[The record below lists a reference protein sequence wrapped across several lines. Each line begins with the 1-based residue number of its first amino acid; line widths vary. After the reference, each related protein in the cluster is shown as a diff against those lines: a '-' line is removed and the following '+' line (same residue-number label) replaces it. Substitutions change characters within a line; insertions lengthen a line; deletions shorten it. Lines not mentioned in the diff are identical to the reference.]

1 MHPYLLYFKVCNFS
15 TMAIFTM
22 NNSTHTIH
30 AVFVC
35 LYSEVVFTL
44 TMYVF
49 HQHDFLFIHPT
60 SALLPWQIT
69 LRNLDLCRWKSV
81 SSQTECWHWC
91 NTAFQCLVLDRS
103 HQSLAHKKKK
113 RGKSYFRSL
122 LLGGKNQLTHVQQN
136 HDENYVIFFHIVLTG
151 IKVQIVKCLCTY
163 FLLM

>member
-103 HQSLAHKKKK
+103 HQSLAHKKK